1 MRVFGLPYSQ
11 DDRPTAEMHKPIV
24 GADSAL
30 VAQALRVEWLTIGW
44 MLVETVVA
52 TGSGIKARSLTL
64 IAFGA
69 DSVIELL
76 SALLLLWRLKVE
88 LRLEKDFPRGLEERA
103 AKIGAALLLVLSLY
117 VAVSAVWAVWRGA
130 GQKFSPPGLVIAVLA
145 MPIMYVLAKA
155 KLRLADALGS
165 GALRTDAVESIACC
179 YLAAE
184 VVAGLVLQFFAN
196 AWWVDSVSAFA
207 LVPFLLREAR
217 ESWQTESDED

>member
-1 MRVFGLPYSQ
+1 MWTDSR
-11 DDRPTAEMHKPIV
+11 MHKRIV
-24 GADSAL
+24 RPDSGL
-30 VAQALRVEWLTIGW
+30 VEQALRVEWLTIGW
-44 MLVETVVA
+44 MLIETVVA
-52 TGSGIKARSLTL
+52 IGSGIVSRSLTL
-64 IAFGA
+64 TAFGA

-76 SALLLLWRLKVE
+76 SALLLLWRLKLE

-117 VAVSAVWAVWRGA
+117 VAVSAVGAVWRGA
-130 GQKFSPPGLVIAVLA
+130 GQKFSPPGLLIAVLA
-145 MPIMYVLAKA
+145 VPIMYFLAKT

-179 YLAAE
+179 YLAAV

-196 AWWVDSVSAFA
+196 AWWVDNVSAFA

-217 ESWQTESDED
+217 EAWQTESGDD

>member
-1 MRVFGLPYSQ
+1 
-11 DDRPTAEMHKPIV
+11 MHKPIV

-30 VAQALRVEWLTIGW
+30 VAQALRVELLTIAW

-52 TGSGIKARSLTL
+52 IGSGIKARSLTL

-130 GQKFSPPGLVIAVLA
+130 GQKFSPSGLVIAVLA
-145 MPIMYVLAKA
+145 MPIMYVLTQNPKSEPAM
-155 KLRLADALGS
+155 S
-165 GALRTDAVESIACC
+165 
-179 YLAAE
+179 
-184 VVAGLVLQFFAN
+184 
-196 AWWVDSVSAFA
+196 
-207 LVPFLLREAR
+207 
-217 ESWQTESDED
+217 